1 MEREKRLSDSVADT
15 LLSMIVIDKK
25 FGPGDKLP
33 NENELSELLGVS
45 RTTLRE
51 AIRILAAG
59 NVLEIQRG
67 RGTYVRGDF
76 KDSSMESLNGLTA
89 RVGAEDLYEMRLIF
103 EPEAAYYATLR
114 ATPAELEHILS
125 LGARIEQLI
134 SQGKDRTADEQE
146 FHKAIARATHNE
158 FMNRLMP
165 MIYAAIDKGVVLSE
179 THQAAVAN
187 TVADHRLLMQF
198 MEARN
203 AEGARCAM
211 KVHMLHAV
219 ETLGL
224 KK

>member
-114 ATPAELEHILS
+114 ATPAELLS
-125 LGARIEQLI
+125 GNLAPEGC
-134 SQGKDRTADEQE
+134 
-146 FHKAIARATHNE
+146 
-158 FMNRLMP
+158 
-165 MIYAAIDKGVVLSE
+165 VVKRS
-179 THQAAVAN
+179 AVAPEMMRHSGPAR
-187 TVADHRLLMQF
+187 VFDCE
-198 MEARN
+198 EAALEAIYGGRICPGDVVVIRY
-203 AEGARCAM
+203 EGPKGGPGMAQYWCRQMWGEYVKIEPGA
-211 KVHMLHAV
+211 
-219 ETLGL
+219 
-224 KK
+224 